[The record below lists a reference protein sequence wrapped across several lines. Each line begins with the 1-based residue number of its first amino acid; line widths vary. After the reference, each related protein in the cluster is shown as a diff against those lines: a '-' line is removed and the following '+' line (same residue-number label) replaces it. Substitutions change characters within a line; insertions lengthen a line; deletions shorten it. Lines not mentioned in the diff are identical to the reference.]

1 MEQDILVSVIIN
13 CHNGDKY
20 LKKCIESVISQT
32 YQKWEL
38 ILWDNCSNDN
48 SAKIFKEFKE
58 SRFKYYFNSSKVP
71 LSKARNMAAKHAS
84 GEWIAFL
91 DSDDYWLDRKL
102 EFQIDLIKNNT
113 LEPSLVYSKSIILNS
128 SIKIENSWSK
138 NIVNSKKSISYKNM
152 PNGEIF
158 SSLIFENFIPLSSAL
173 ISKNKYFT
181 KGPINEKLN
190 QAEDYDLFLKLSL
203 NEIVLYSDC
212 PQTIYR
218 IHNNNLSATQLNL
231 NFNETLIILD
241 LYKKH
246 PLYNKALLS
255 QIGCKFY
262 SLLRRKDFIQ
272 IIILKKNGY
281 TYFTLVKSLL
291 YFIYYYLKIR
301 FK

>member
-1 MEQDILVSVIIN
+1 MEVELNQS
-13 CHNGDKY
+13 KY
-20 LKKCIESVISQT
+20 SE
-32 YQKWEL
+32 Y
-38 ILWDNCSNDN
+38 
-48 SAKIFKEFKE
+48 
-58 SRFKYYFNSSKVP
+58 
-71 LSKARNMAAKHAS
+71 
-84 GEWIAFL
+84 
-91 DSDDYWLDRKL
+91 
-102 EFQIDLIKNNT
+102 
-113 LEPSLVYSKSIILNS
+113 
-128 SIKIENSWSK
+128 
-138 NIVNSKKSISYKNM
+138 
-152 PNGEIF
+152 
-158 SSLIFENFIPLSSAL
+158 
-173 ISKNKYFT
+173 
-181 KGPINEKLN
+181 

-218 IHNNNLSATQLNL
+218 IHNNNLSATQLDL
-231 NFNETLIILD
+231 NFNETLFILD

-255 QIGCKFY
+255 HIGCKFY